1 MMDIG
6 WACRGGHF
14 AIYVNRSIALHTLNV
29 YGDVYPLFPQKLGGE
44 KELGMFRLRRREQGS
59 IW

>member
-14 AIYVNRSIALHTLNV
+14 AIYVNRSITLHTLNV
-29 YGDVYPLFPQKLGGE
+29 YGDVYPLFPQKAGGRVRNLGC
-44 KELGMFRLRRREQGS
+44 LD
-59 IW
+59 